1 MFNDKITRKIA
12 ESVKEV
18 LEANEEVPPVVMG
31 RLPDSALP
39 KKKKTRKAIPIKKP
53 DLTGKITKAEAP
65 LVQTGQGDY
74 TKKVMPSD
82 VSTGPVLD
90 VPETAR
96 KVGKAVR
103 AIKNLISKK
112 KS

>member
-53 DLTGKITKAEAP
+53 DNTGKITKAEAP

-74 TKKVMPSD
+74 TKKVMPGD
-82 VSTGPVLD
+82 VTGPVVNVKD
-90 VPETAR
+90 T
-96 KVGKAVR
+96 
-103 AIKNLISKK
+103 ISKLTKRVKGILKPK
-112 KS
+112 KKI

>member
-1 MFNDKITRKIA
+1 MFSDKITKQIA

-18 LEANEEVPPVVMG
+18 LEAKEEVPPVVAG

-53 DLTGKITKAEAP
+53 DNTGKIIKGEAP

-74 TKKVMPSD
+74 TKKVMPD
-82 VSTGPVLD
+82 DIPTGPVINVKD
-90 VPETAR
+90 T
-96 KVGKAVR
+96 
-103 AIKNLISKK
+103 ISKITK
-112 KS
+112 RVKGILKPKRKI